1 MGARADA
8 MTDAAPEA
16 MSAGA
21 TAALLPPA
29 DGYDATGKSPDSIAA
44 DIAATRVE
52 LGVILDALE
61 HRLALRQLLERGMDM
76 VKDTMS
82 GEGGGLGD
90 VLRDHPVPL
99 ALIGMGVGWLAIAA
113 SGRARPE
120 AAGGSYPTAPATFA
134 HAREKTGEAMDQ
146 AQQAVSD
153 TVEEAQA
160 AGRSAW
166 RQASHFA
173 EEAAERFVGPRRR
186 AGTLMVEHP
195 LAFGALGLLAG
206 VAVAMLLP
214 RSAVEERLTGP
225 AGAELRQRAASLG
238 RGAMARAQHVAER
251 TLDVA
256 KAAAG
261 AAADAVKNGEAG

>member
-8 MTDAAPEA
+8 MSDAATEA
-16 MSAGA
+16 MSEAA

-29 DGYDATGKSPDSIAA
+29 DFYDATGKSPDSIAA

-52 LGVILDALE
+52 LGVILDTLE
-61 HRLALRQLLERGMDM
+61 HRLALRQLLERGLDM

-82 GEGGGLGD
+82 GEGSALGD
-90 VLRDHPVPL
+90 MLRDHPVPL
-99 ALIGMGVGWLAIAA
+99 VLIGMGVGWLAIAA
-113 SGRARPE
+113 SGRRPE
-120 AAGGSYPTAPATFA
+120 TGAGSYPTAATAFA

-146 AQQAVSD
+146 AQQAASETAD
-153 TVEEAQA
+153 HAEA
-160 AGRSAW
+160 AGKTAW
-166 RQASHFA
+166 RQASDFA

-186 AGTLMVEHP
+186 AGALMVEHP

-206 VAVAMLLP
+206 VAAAMLLP

-261 AAADAVKNGEAG
+261 AAADAVKNGEPG